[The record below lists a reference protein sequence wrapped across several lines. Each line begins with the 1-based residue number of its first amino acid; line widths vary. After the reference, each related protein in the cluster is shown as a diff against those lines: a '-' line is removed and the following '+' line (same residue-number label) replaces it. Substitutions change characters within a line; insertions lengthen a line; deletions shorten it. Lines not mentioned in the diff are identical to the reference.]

1 MNCPA
6 CGNANR
12 AGAQRCKRCAAE
24 LPRSCVA
31 CGAPVDGDIELCE
44 SCRTE
49 RVPAAL
55 GAELEPEDDGDTE
68 LLDDHDLVEEPARF
82 PQATRFVGRKAQ
94 LERLTAIVN
103 DAAKGELAFVA
114 LTGASGVGKSRLVG
128 ELATTL
134 AAGGTR
140 VLVAAAGGPGAPPF
154 AAFERLLRQRFDLS
168 PSMSP
173 ELGRARLA
181 AAVAELVPG
190 PRAMEVTHLI
200 AQLIGTPYPDSP
212 VVEPLAE
219 TPTQLEARTFIA
231 LKRLVAADAA
241 RAPLVLAI
249 DDVERASP
257 ETVNLIHYLAA
268 GLGSSPVTILC
279 VARPSLFDTH

>member
-6 CGNANR
+6 CGNSNR

-31 CGAPVDGDIELCE
+31 CGAAVEADVELCE

-55 GAELEPEDDGDTE
+55 GAELVAHDDDETE
-68 LLDDHDLVEEPARF
+68 LLDDHDLVEEPARY

-94 LERLTAIVN
+94 LERLTAIVA

-114 LTGASGVGKSRLVG
+114 LTGASGIGKSRLVEDLG
-128 ELATTL
+128 KQLR
-134 AAGGTR
+134 AGGTR
-140 VLVAAAGGPGAPPF
+140 LLVAPAGGPGAPPF
-154 AAFERLLRQRFDLS
+154 AAFERLLRQRFALS

-190 PRAMEVTHLI
+190 SRATEVTHLL
-200 AQLIGTPYPDSP
+200 AQLLGVPYPD
-212 VVEPLAE
+212 
-219 TPTQLEARTFIA
+219 
-231 LKRLVAADAA
+231 
-241 RAPLVLAI
+241 
-249 DDVERASP
+249 
-257 ETVNLIHYLAA
+257 
-268 GLGSSPVTILC
+268 
-279 VARPSLFDTH
+279 